1 MTQFW
6 EIKSSIFFVTNRTHM
21 TYKSI
26 ILFLLIK
33 LAAAVVSLPALA
45 QAKPQQPL
53 LSLEEAIEKG
63 LSNNFDIQILKN
75 EEDIALIQNNWG
87 NAGRLPVVNGTAGY
101 NYSNTNL
108 RQKLVNGTN
117 IERDGASFQN
127 ENAAVQVQWRLY
139 SGGRVI
145 AAKKRLEQTA
155 LIANLQ
161 IRQQA
166 NQVVYNIITAYIN
179 ILRLEKQ
186 LDATKE
192 SIRLFEER
200 MKLAENRFNIGVA
213 PKSDFLQAAA
223 DLNLQRNLVIT
234 LENNIALSKTF
245 LNNQLARN
253 PDEVFEVSDNVADAT
268 LPDRKSLL
276 ATIDSLNPQ
285 VLINKTQSLVLMQQ
299 SKEINALRLPIV
311 TLNAGGNLN
320 NSNNS
325 AGFTLQNTTYGPNA
339 GIGVAIPIFQGG
351 VVKQQLRVNE
361 VQQKNQAL
369 SLDILRNNLL
379 TSLANAYNTYENAR
393 RQFELEKQNLEI
405 IKENNLIAMERFKKA
420 SITTVEFRQ
429 TQLDL
434 VESQT
439 RSINAQYQMK
449 QAEADVMLIV
459 GKFVE

>member
-1 MTQFW
+1 MAH
-6 EIKSSIFFVTNRTHM
+6 FFLNELKKHM
-21 TYKSI
+21 GYKI
-26 ILFLLIK
+26 AKL
-33 LAAAVVSLPALA
+33 LAAAQAFTLMVV
-45 QAKPQQPL
+45 QAAYCQTDKAPL
-53 LSLEEAIEKG
+53 LTLEDAIAQG
-63 LSNNFDIQILKN
+63 LSANFDIKVLKN
-75 EEDIALIQNNWG
+75 EEAIALIQNNWG
-87 NAGRLPVVNGTAGY
+87 NAGRLPTINGTAGY

-108 RQKLVNGTN
+108 RQKLVNGTL
-117 IERDGASFQN
+117 IERNGASFQN
-127 ENAAVQVQWRLY
+127 ENANVQVQWRLY

-166 NQVVYNIITAYIN
+166 NQVVYNIITAYLN

-186 LDATKE
+186 LEATNETIK
-192 SIRLFEER
+192 LFEER
-200 MKLAENRFNIGVA
+200 KKLAENRFNIGVA
-213 PKSDFLQAAA
+213 PKSDFLQATA

-253 PDEVFEVSDNVADAT
+253 PDEAFEVSDNVADAN
-268 LPDRKSLL
+268 LPNRKELL
-276 ATIDSLNPQ
+276 ASIDSLNPQ
-285 VLINKTQSLVLMQQ
+285 LLINKTQSLVLMQQ
-299 SKEINALRLPIV
+299 AKEINAQRLPIV
-311 TLNAGGNLN
+311 TINAGGNLN
-320 NSNNS
+320 NNNNS

-339 GIGVAIPIFQGG
+339 GIGIAIPIFQGG

-369 SLDILRNNLL
+369 SLEILRNNLL
-379 TSLANAYNTYENAR
+379 TSLANAYNNYENAR
-393 RQFELEKQNLEI
+393 RQLELERQNLEV
-405 IKENNLIAMERFKKA
+405 IKENNVIAMERFKKA

-439 RSINAQYQMK
+439 RIINAQYQMK
-449 QAEADVMLIV
+449 QAEADIMLIV
-459 GKFVE
+459 GKLVE